1 MDLEGLRRRLLDA
14 RDARAALLA
23 ALANPTVVLS
33 LNVPGPHKNTLPL
46 DRVFALGQEALRH
59 ELPGGTLLAEGRD
72 ALGPYAAVAVRTTP
86 RDAKLACV
94 RIEESLPVGRLL
106 DLDVV
111 APGGEQVHRASL
123 GLLPRLCLVC
133 DAPAADCI
141 RAGRHSPAEL
151 SAAVLRLVRSPLTAL
166 ARALV
171 EGARAELD
179 LTPKPGLV
187 NRFDNGSHPDLS
199 YDLMSRSLETLPGYY
214 DDLIE
219 IGETEPLDL
228 AACVAAGVRAERRMQ
243 TVAGSNTHRGYIFLS
258 GLLLLGVATDA
269 TGTMAGWRAQV
280 AALGNRIVSAR
291 VPMATH
297 GEEARRQHGVGGVL
311 GEALAGLPSVFDHGL
326 PALQRGLA
334 TLGSLEAAQHYL
346 MGVLMTTVEDTT
358 ALHRCGPAGLARLRE
373 DGARL
378 VALIEAGGDHRARLR
393 ALNDEYR
400 AIRLTMGGVA
410 DCLAL
415 TLAVQQAAGR

>member
-1 MDLEGLRRRLLDA
+1 
-14 RDARAALLA
+14 
-23 ALANPTVVLS
+23 
-33 LNVPGPHKNTLPL
+33 
-46 DRVFALGQEALRH
+46 
-59 ELPGGTLLAEGRD
+59 
-72 ALGPYAAVAVRTTP
+72 
-86 RDAKLACV
+86 
-94 RIEESLPVGRLL
+94 
-106 DLDVV
+106 
-111 APGGEQVHRASL
+111 
-123 GLLPRLCLVC
+123 
-133 DAPAADCI
+133 
-141 RAGRHSPAEL
+141 
-151 SAAVLRLVRSPLTAL
+151 
-166 ARALV
+166 
-171 EGARAELD
+171 
-179 LTPKPGLV
+179 
-187 NRFDNGSHPDLS
+187 
-199 YDLMSRSLETLPGYY
+199 
-214 DDLIE
+214 
-219 IGETEPLDL
+219 
-228 AACVAAGVRAERRMQ
+228 
-243 TVAGSNTHRGYIFLS
+243 
-258 GLLLLGVATDA
+258 
-269 TGTMAGWRAQV
+269 
-280 AALGNRIVSAR
+280 
-291 VPMATH
+291 MATH